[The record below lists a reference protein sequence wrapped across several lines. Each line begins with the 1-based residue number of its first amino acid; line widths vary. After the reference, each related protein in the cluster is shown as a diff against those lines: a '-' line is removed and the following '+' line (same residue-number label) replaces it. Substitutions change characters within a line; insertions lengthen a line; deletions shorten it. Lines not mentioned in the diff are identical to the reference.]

1 MDNRKEIEVIQAFP
15 NEVEI
20 KVRNVHLKFRSD
32 GKKMGLV
39 AKFDPYREIYDAD
52 ALWVPKKL
60 FTKACRQAA
69 QIMKTK
75 QLLAAKRTLPSFHSA

>member
-1 MDNRKEIEVIQAFP
+1 LKEIKVIEAFP

-20 KVRNVHLKFRSD
+20 KVRNVHLRFRSD

-60 FTKACRQAA
+60 FTEACRQVA
-69 QIMKTK
+69 QIMKDK
-75 QLLAAKRTLPSFHSA
+75 KLLASKQSVPSPSPR